1 MSFTLNKSIIKQ
13 LCGETSYKRGEAYY
27 RSKKV
32 FVNNYNVDRDSCEA
46 IVKGNEDFRVTI
58 ENADN
63 GDIVAKCSCPSLAS
77 FDSYCQHIA
86 AVLLYINNFQ
96 QAGQFLESNGSNSK
110 KDSINSLSRDIQLAN
125 GMLDL
130 FGEKPLRPKSKQ
142 HRFDTRKILNV
153 EFICIPVA
161 SSNGGALIGIQVKL
175 EKLYPVYKIREF
187 LNRVEQRES
196 FVCSNDF
203 IYTPDVYSFQQETDA
218 VIQQLIQ
225 IYRNEK
231 MYLESLQ
238 MSSEQD
244 ESMILI
250 PPASWNH
257 ILSLLSTTPFV
268 TIEHDG
274 KSFHGIHVS
283 KELLP
288 INFEFNKGVNGG
300 YILQIDGLYQVQV
313 MDTYGYALSIGRLYQ
328 LNVEDCN
335 RLVELKRMMHHS
347 QSNQFHIPNK
357 KMEHF
362 VEKVVPGLMK
372 LGNVRIDEVVSERIE
387 QTPLKAK
394 LFLDRVKNRL
404 LAGLEFQYGNIVIN
418 PLEEDGQ
425 PSVLN
430 RDEKK
435 EQEILKIMNESAFAK
450 TEGGYF
456 MHNEEAEYNFLYHVV
471 PKLKSLVQIY
481 ATTAIKLRIYRGNS
495 APIIRV
501 KRKERI
507 DWLSFRFDIKGI
519 PESDIKNVLASLEE
533 KHKYYRLE
541 NGSLLS
547 LESKEFNEINQFIKE
562 SGIRKEILQGEE
574 VSVPLIRSMKWMDS
588 LREGNVLSLDQSVQE
603 LMGNIQNPKNLKFT
617 VPDSLN
623 TVLREYQKYG
633 FEWMKTLAYYCFGG
647 ILADDMGLGKT
658 LQSIAFIVSVLPE
671 IRKKKL
677 PALVVSPSSL
687 VYNWL
692 SELKKFAPDIR
703 AIIADGNQVER
714 RNILKD
720 VTKFD
725 VIITSYPLLR
735 RDVKLYA
742 QPFHTLFL
750 DEAQAFKNCTTQT
763 AKAVKTIQAEY
774 RFALTGTPVENSL
787 EELWSIF
794 HVVFPE
800 LLPGR
805 KEFGDLRRE
814 NIARRVKPFILRRLK
829 EDVLKE
835 LPEKIEHLQSS
846 ELLPDQ
852 KKLYAAYLAKL
863 KQETLKHLNKDT
875 LRKNRIRILAGLTR
889 LRQLCCHPALF
900 VDDYKGSS
908 AKFEQ
913 LLEIVEEC
921 RSTGKRILIFSQ
933 FTKMLSIIGRE
944 LNRQSVPYFY
954 LDGNTPAF
962 ERVEL
967 CNRFNEGEGDL
978 FLISLKAGGTG
989 LNLTGADTVILYDL
1003 WWNPAVEQQAAD
1015 RAYRMGQKNTVQVI
1029 KLVAHGT
1036 IEEKMHELQEK
1047 KKNLIEEIIQPGQEK
1062 LSSITEEEIRD
1073 ILMI

>member
-1 MSFTLNKSIIKQ
+1 MSFTLNKTIIKR
-13 LCGETSYKRGEAYY
+13 LCGETSYKKGEAYY
-27 RSKKV
+27 KTDKV
-32 FVNNYNVDRDSCEA
+32 DITNYDTQRNICEA
-46 IVKGNEDFRVTI
+46 TVKGNGDFYVKI
-58 ENADN
+58 ETAHN
-63 GDIVAKCSCPSLAS
+63 GDIVGECSCPSLAS
-77 FDSYCQHIA
+77 FHTYCQHIA

-96 QAGQFLESNGSNSK
+96 RSGQSLEVNSK
-110 KDSINSLSRDIQLAN
+110 KDPMNSKDAQLAS

-130 FGEKPLRPKSKQ
+130 FDEKPLRPKSKQ
-142 HRFDTRKILNV
+142 HRFDTRKILDV
-153 EFICIPVA
+153 EFFCIPV
-161 SSNGGALIGIQVKL
+161 SSKNGGALFGIQVKL
-175 EKLYPVYKIREF
+175 EKLYTVYKLREF
-187 LNRVEQRES
+187 LNRVEQREP
-196 FVCSNDF
+196 FICSNNF
-203 IYTPDVYSFQQETDA
+203 TYTSDAYSFQPETDA

-231 MYLESLQ
+231 MYVESLQ
-238 MSSEQD
+238 INAEQD

-250 PPASWNH
+250 PPASWDYM
-257 ILSLLSTTPFV
+257 LSLLSATSFV
-268 TIEHDG
+268 TVEHDG
-274 KSFHGIHVS
+274 KSFHGVHVS
-283 KELLP
+283 KGLLP

-300 YILQIDGLYQVQV
+300 YILEISGLQQVQV
-313 MDTYGYALSIGRLYQ
+313 MDTYSYALFGGKLYR

-335 RLVELKRMMHHS
+335 RLIELKRIMNRS
-347 QSNQFHIPNK
+347 RSNQFHISIE

-362 VEKVVPGLMK
+362 VAKVVPGLMK

-387 QTPLKAK
+387 KTPLKAK
-394 LFLDRVKNRL
+394 LFLDRVKDRL
-404 LAGLEFQYGNIVIN
+404 LAGLEFQYGNVVIN

-425 PSVLN
+425 PSVFN
-430 RDEKK
+430 REEKK
-435 EQEILKIMNESAFAK
+435 EQEILEIMNESAFAK

-471 PKLKSLVQIY
+471 PKLKGLLEIY
-481 ATTAIKLRIYRGNS
+481 ATTAIKLRIHRGNS
-495 APIIRV
+495 APLIRV
-501 KRKERI
+501 RRKERM
-507 DWLSFRFDIKGI
+507 DWLSFSFDIKGI
-519 PESDIKNVLASLEE
+519 PEAEIKGVLAALEE
-533 KHKYYRLE
+533 KRKYYRLA

-547 LESKEFNEINQFIKE
+547 LESEEFNEINQFIKE
-562 SGIRKEILQGEE
+562 SGIRKEILKGEE
-574 VSVPLIRSMKWMDS
+574 VNVPLVRSVKWMSS
-588 LREGNVLSLDQSVQE
+588 LQEGNVLSVDQSVQE
-603 LMGNIQNPKNLKFT
+603 LVENIQSPKNLKFT
-617 VPDSLN
+617 VPDSLA

-633 FEWMKTLAYYCFGG
+633 FEWMKTLAYYRFGG

-658 LQSIAFIVSVLPE
+658 LQSITFIASILPE
-671 IRKKKL
+671 IREKKQ
-677 PALVVSPSSL
+677 PVLVVSPSSL

-703 AIIADGNQVER
+703 AIIVDGNQTER

-720 VTKFD
+720 ATKFD

-750 DEAQAFKNCTTQT
+750 DEAQAFKNHTTQT
-763 AKAVKTIQAEY
+763 AKAVKAIQAEY

-794 HVVFPE
+794 YVVFPE

-814 NIARRVKPFILRRLK
+814 NIAKRVKPFVLRRLK
-829 EDVLKE
+829 EEVLKE

-863 KQETLKHLNKDT
+863 REETLKHLNKDT
-875 LRKNRIRILAGLTR
+875 LRKNKIRILAGLTR
-889 LRQLCCHPALF
+889 LRQICCHPGLF
-900 VDDYKGSS
+900 VDDYRGSS

-944 LNRQSVPYFY
+944 LNRQAVPYFY

-978 FLISLKAGGTG
+978 FLISLRAGGTG

-1036 IEEKMHELQEK
+1036 IEEKMNELQES
-1047 KKNLIEEIIQPGQEK
+1047 KKNLIAEVIEPGQEK
-1062 LSSITEEEIRD
+1062 LSSITEEEIRE